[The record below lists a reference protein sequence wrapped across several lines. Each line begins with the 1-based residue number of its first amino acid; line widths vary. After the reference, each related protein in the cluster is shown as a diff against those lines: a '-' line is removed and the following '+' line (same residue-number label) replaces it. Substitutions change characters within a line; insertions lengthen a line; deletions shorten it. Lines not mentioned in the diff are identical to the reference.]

1 MEPPQSDRLPGACR
15 WRRAL
20 TTQLLACFDRWGYAP
35 VAPPALE
42 RYELLARG
50 LSEEDRRAC
59 VRFVAPPDGRLLALR
74 ADVTPQI
81 ARMLAQGL
89 GGSLPTD
96 AVVRV
101 AYAAEVV
108 RQPAGPA
115 DRAQIHQV
123 GVELVG
129 DAHAQADA
137 EMVRL
142 CHEALSGVGL
152 TGYRVDL
159 SHPGIATAM
168 LDALALPGSLRAEV
182 RTKIAHKDR
191 HGLLAL
197 LASRPEPSAANVDAV
212 ASLCDRFGSP
222 SLLSGAA
229 ASLPA
234 AAVPLARLAAIV
246 AAVTTSCDAPIS
258 VDLGEVRGDSYYT
271 GLRLRVWAPGVSRP
285 IVRGGRYDDLL
296 GRYGASTPA
305 IGLAIDLDALAQA
318 LEYGRGA
325 PRSSERGP
333 LRLVAVLP
341 GEDTDDVDARR
352 QRASEAASAAR
363 IRGDTAWVQPV
374 LDAARATALA
384 DLDGAEFIT
393 LVGKTVDRAI
403 FKQDGRWVGL
413 PPKDREDT

>member
-42 RYELLARG
+42 SYELLARG

-81 ARMLAQGL
+81 ARMLAQRL

-96 AVVRV
+96 SVMRV
-101 AYAAEVV
+101 SYAAEVV
-108 RQPAGPA
+108 RHPAGPS
-115 DRAQIHQV
+115 DRAEIHQV

-137 EMVRL
+137 ELVRL
-142 CHEALSGVGL
+142 CHEALNDLGL

-159 SHPGIATAM
+159 SHPGIAAAM
-168 LDALALPGSLRAEV
+168 LDALGLPGSLRAEV

-191 HGLLAL
+191 DGLVGL
-197 LASRPEPSAANVDAV
+197 LASRPESSPADIEAV

-229 ASLPA
+229 ATLPA
-234 AAVPLARLAAIV
+234 ASLPLARLTAIV
-246 AAVTTSCDAPIS
+246 DAVTTSCDAPLS

-296 GRYGASTPA
+296 GRYGVSTPA
-305 IGLAIDLDALAQA
+305 TGLAIDLDALAQA

-325 PRSSERGP
+325 ARFSERRP

-341 GEDTDDVDARR
+341 GEGAHDVDARR
-352 QRASEAASAAR
+352 RRASEVASAAR
-363 IRGDTAWVQPV
+363 VDGDAAWVQPV
-374 LDAARATALA
+374 LDVARATALA
-384 DLDGAEFIT
+384 DLDGVEFIT
-393 LVGKTVDRAI
+393 LVGKTADRAI

-413 PPKDREDT
+413 PPKDREDS